1 MELTYMEVVPVK
13 NKILSNA
20 LVAIT
25 MFLLAAS
32 VAQGQ
37 TVMCGSSPCVSGD
50 TSATGILGLNVGG
63 TFYDVT
69 FVLTDAEPLYG
80 PPPGVYDFT
89 TDNEATEAIDAVNA
103 ALDSVPTIFFVGETP
118 YEVAAYRV
126 PFDFVEFLMTP
137 NVEALDGFYREEETA
152 WLLFPGGTASGLYTD
167 ATMYADFEEVGGSPA
182 PMISFS
188 ANPPN
193 IDLGDTSLLLWS
205 VTDADS
211 CDGSLGSGDWPGAKD
226 PVFGEWVVSPMVT
239 SDYILT
245 CDGPG
250 GQSEDNVI
258 VTVPEPGAI
267 LSMAAALATLG
278 VVRRWRR
285 KESEGTA

>member
-1 MELTYMEVVPVK
+1 VELTYIEVVPVK

-80 PPPGVYDFT
+80 APPGVYDFT
-89 TDNEATEAIDAVNA
+89 TEATAKEAIAAVND
-103 ALDSVPTIFFVGETP
+103 ALNTLPTIFFVGETP

-137 NVEALDGFYREEETA
+137 NVEAVDGWYREENLEWRLSPAGVQT
-152 WLLFPGGTASGLYTD
+152 GVYTD
-167 ATMYADFEEVGGSPA
+167 ETMYADFEEVLGSPA
-182 PMISFS
+182 PT
-188 ANPPN
+188 
-193 IDLGDTSLLLWS
+193 IDFGADPETIESGGTSTLSWG

-211 CDGSLGSGDWPGAKD
+211 CFGSNHWPGDKD
-226 PVFGEWVVSPMVT
+226 PVSGTQDVMPFQT
-239 SDYILT
+239 SRYVLT
-245 CDGPG
+245 CEGPG
-250 GQSEDNVI
+250 GQSEEEVT

-278 VVRRWRR
+278 VVRRRRR
-285 KESEGTA
+285 KGCA

>member
-1 MELTYMEVVPVK
+1 MKTRNTILKNVVV
-13 NKILSNA
+13 A
-20 LVAIT
+20 LA
-25 MFLLAAS
+25 LLLGAS
-32 VAQGQ
+32 AAQGQ

-50 TSATGILGLNVGG
+50 TIATGILDLNVGG

-89 TDNEATEAIDAVNA
+89 TENEATEAIAAVNA
-103 ALDSVPTIFFVGETP
+103 ALDTIPTIFRLGESP
-118 YEVAAYRV
+118 FEVAAYRV
-126 PFDFVEFLMTP
+126 PFDFVEFGDVP
-137 NVEALDGFYREEETA
+137 NVKALDGFYREEETA
-152 WLLFPGGTASGLYTD
+152 WLLFPGGSATGVYTD
-167 ATMYADFEEVGGSPA
+167 ETMYADFEEVGGSPA
-182 PMISFS
+182 PT
-188 ANPPN
+188 
-193 IDLGDTSLLLWS
+193 IDFGADPATIEFGGTSTLSWG

-211 CDGSLGSGDWPGAKD
+211 CFGSQSWPGDKD
-226 PVFGEWVVSPMVT
+226 PVSGTEDVT
-239 SDYILT
+239 PFQTSGYILT

-250 GQSEDNVI
+250 GQSEAEVI

-278 VVRRWRR
+278 AVRRWRR